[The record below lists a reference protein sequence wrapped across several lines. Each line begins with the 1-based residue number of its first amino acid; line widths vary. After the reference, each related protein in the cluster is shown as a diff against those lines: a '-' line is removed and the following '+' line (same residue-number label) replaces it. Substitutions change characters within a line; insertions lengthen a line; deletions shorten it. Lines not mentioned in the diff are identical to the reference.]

1 MDQAP
6 ESRFGLRF
14 SACGVLDLCHVRNV
28 KKLDQVNCA
37 KLIYIQS
44 TRVDR
49 WKNKFDGK
57 ILVEIFGGN
66 VFCGNFC
73 WKIVMEIF
81 WWKIVMENFWW

>member
-37 KLIYIQS
+37 KLTYIQS
-44 TRVDR
+44 NRVDTDR
-49 WKNKFDGK
+49 WKK

-66 VFCGNFC
+66 V
-73 WKIVMEIF
+73 IF
-81 WWKIVMENFWW
+81 DIIEPPALKKYSIQSGLCL